1 MWEPLRE
8 DIMQEPRRLGKDIT
22 SKKMHILSSF
32 GKDYNN
38 YECEHPQQEAIDLNA
53 ISFFQ

>member
-8 DIMQEPRRLGKDIT
+8 DIMQEPRRLGNDIT
-22 SKKMHILSSF
+22 SKKMNILFSL

-38 YECEHPQQEAIDLNA
+38 YECEHA
-53 ISFFQ
+53 